1 MTSKQRVLEVFP
13 DAKAVW
19 RTFGGNLPRFPRSM
33 IRSAPRHHFLRK
45 KYARY
50 LKGKWH
56 FVVILIPGVSSGTHR
71 PISVA
76 SSEVAAWQKA
86 AEWYCV
92 ELTKRGS
99 DV

>member
-13 DAKAVW
+13 DAKAVR
-19 RTFGGNLPRFPRSM
+19 RTAGGKRPRFPLSM

-45 KYARY
+45 KYSRY

-56 FVVILIPGVSSGTHR
+56 YVVILIPGVKSGTHR
-71 PISVA
+71 TISAA

-86 AEWYCV
+86 AGWYCV
-92 ELTKRGS
+92 ESTGADK
-99 DV
+99 